1 MNKEEYIKTLTDQ
14 IRCKMARP
22 EVAREIEDHIED
34 QTRAF
39 MSEGMN
45 RQEAESAAL
54 KDMGNP
60 VDAGVE
66 LDKVHRPAMPWGMI
80 VLIIVLSV
88 AGYVFQYILN
98 SRNIE
103 AGGDGRCMFCGLYK
117 DCGTGKRTHD
127 RDNCANCIGRPVLQ
141 P

>member
-80 VLIIVLSV
+80 ALIIVLSV

-103 AGGDGRCMFCGLYK
+103 AGGDGFFASHRQIWFKIIQGLRH
-117 DCGTGKRTHD
+117 GQE
-127 RDNCANCIGRPVLQ
+127 NS
-141 P
+141 

>member
-54 KDMGNP
+54 KDMCFS
-60 VDAGVE
+60 
-66 LDKVHRPAMPWGMI
+66 I
-80 VLIIVLSV
+80 S
-88 AGYVFQYILN
+88 
-98 SRNIE
+98 
-103 AGGDGRCMFCGLYK
+103 
-117 DCGTGKRTHD
+117 
-127 RDNCANCIGRPVLQ
+127 
-141 P
+141 